1 MGNRRKSSPR
11 FASLLLLAWL
21 VASGGCQSCLKR
33 KPIATVPRLAY
44 PSCGDEPLRASEELA
59 SGVLRSGPDMREQG
73 VVERYTLTQ
82 RACLRIF
89 TVRQEWSRQV
99 TDVEVVYDE
108 HYRPLR
114 AWKRMAVP
122 GFEQSTEDIRLY
134 EFRGAH
140 PTMVRRSSDG
150 VESYQ
155 FEGGA
160 PVAVVA
166 PGRSLIGAWIRAG
179 ALEAGEVARGPVFD
193 FRPDRACGGRATSP
207 GRRPTGRDPRSRARL
222 HLLRARDGL
231 RRRSWRCGWRSRGA
245 ARGQPGAVT
254 DAAADS
260 QLDAARP
267 HRNALKG
274 EAARS

>member
-21 VASGGCQSCLKR
+21 VASGGCESCLKR

-140 PTMVRRSSDG
+140 PTMVRRSRDG
-150 VESYQ
+150 VESYE
-155 FEGGA
+155 FEAGT

-193 FRPDRACGGRATSP
+193 FRGLIERVE
-207 GRRPTGRDPRSRARL
+207 
-222 HLLRARDGL
+222 DGQL
-231 RRRSWRCGWRSRGA
+231 RRDADRQDA
-245 ARGQPGAVT
+245 TLGAVRVYT
-254 DAAADS
+254 FYGRETVFADAHGDVVGDLAGLLEAS
-260 QLDAARP
+260 QVPSAMPPRIPSSTPPDP
-267 HRNALKG
+267 IG
-274 EAARS
+274 TP